1 MGRGGNRLSLGAD
14 GLPGPS
20 FLSLQ
25 EGPQPPLAWATAADT
40 LEPGCCLLTLPGPSS
55 CVVLM
60 WGWGVARRRNPCVQ
74 LKASAGRVDTVKL
87 GTLSRKYRPAMSGPP
102 GLGSQDHFILVPE
115 EQLSLLLC
123 PSALP
128 LVGAPAI
135 RWPQRPPAHLLHHPS
150 TQSPPSTAC
159 SQLPSACAA
168 TLLITSL
175 TGICS
180 SQGVPPSG
188 HSPLPEAPSPHTPLP
203 SLPLQEPP
211 SGWTNPPFPSAA
223 IASHPVPSDPQ
234 CGSQLELHTAEP
246 VCGLWPLS

>member
-1 MGRGGNRLSLGAD
+1 MGHGGNRLSPGAD
-14 GLPGPS
+14 GGPGPPGL

-25 EGPQPPLAWATAADT
+25 EGPQPPLARAAAADT
-40 LEPGCCLLTLPGPSS
+40 LEPGCCLLTLPAPSS

-60 WGWGVARRRNPCVQ
+60 WGVGVAGRRNPCVQ
-74 LKASAGRVDTVKL
+74 LKASAGRLDTVKL
-87 GTLSRKYRPAMSGPP
+87 RTLSRKGRPATSGSP
-102 GLGSQDHFILVPE
+102 GLGSQDHFVLVPE
-115 EQLSLLLC
+115 DQLSPLLR

-128 LVGAPAI
+128 LVGAAAI
-135 RWPQRPPAHLLHHPS
+135 RWLRGPPAHLLHHPS

-159 SQLPSACAA
+159 SQHPSARAA
-168 TLLITSL
+168 TLLITSP

-180 SQGVPPSG
+180 SQGVPPLG

-211 SGWTNPPFPSAA
+211 SGWTNPHFPSAA

-234 CGSQLELHTAEP
+234 SSNYNQHVASGP
-246 VCGLWPLS
+246 